1 MQYRHLE
8 PEEMDDAG
16 LQPDAHQLALAGLAR
31 LNQISF
37 SAPSVWNGLRNAGAF
52 DGVDSRPLR
61 ILDLATGGG
70 DLPVYLGLRARKLG
84 IPLSLIGIDRSP
96 VALTSAR
103 TLADRHGVAVEWTCL
118 DVTLGLIP
126 PADWIT
132 CSLFLHH
139 LPDDQVVA
147 LVRSMAEAASQG
159 IIVNDL
165 ERSHLNRLLVWLG
178 SRLVSRSPVV
188 HRDSDRSVCASFT
201 LEETSL
207 LLKAAGLH
215 GTRPERR
222 FPCRFQWTWTKTPR

>member
-8 PEEMDDAG
+8 SEEMDDAE
-16 LQPDAHQLALAGLAR
+16 LNPDAHQLALAGLAR
-31 LNQISF
+31 LNQVSF
-37 SAPSVWNGLRNAGAF
+37 SAPSIWNALRNAGAL
-52 DGVDSRPLR
+52 GGSGTHPLR

-70 DLPVYLGLRARKLG
+70 DLPVYLGLRARKLD
-84 IPLSLIGIDRSP
+84 IPLSLMGIDRSP

-103 TLADRHGVAVEWTCL
+103 TLADRHGVAVEWACL
-118 DVTLGLIP
+118 DVTCDPIP

-139 LPDDQVVA
+139 LSDDQAVA
-147 LVRSMAEAASQG
+147 LMRSMAAAASQG

-165 ERSHLNRLLVWLG
+165 ERSPLNRRLVWLG
-178 SRLVSRSPVV
+178 SRLLSHSPIV

-201 LEETSL
+201 LEETTL